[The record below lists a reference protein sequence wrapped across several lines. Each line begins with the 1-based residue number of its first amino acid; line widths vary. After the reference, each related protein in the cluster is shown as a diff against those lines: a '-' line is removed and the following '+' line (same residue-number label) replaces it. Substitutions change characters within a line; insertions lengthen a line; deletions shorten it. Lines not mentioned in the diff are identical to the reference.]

1 MDIKKEKFVRLA
13 EARVSR
19 AIKSIQVIGNLGN
32 RSNYDYT
39 DDDVRAIIGA
49 LQAEIN
55 QLKGKFKP
63 GRESRQAE
71 FRLPR

>member
-1 MDIKKEKFVRLA
+1 MNEKRDKFVRIA

-39 DDDVRAIIGA
+39 EDDVRAIINA
-49 LQAEIN
+49 LQAEVN
-55 QLKGKFKP
+55 ELKAKFRPGKSGP
-63 GRESRQAE
+63 TPE